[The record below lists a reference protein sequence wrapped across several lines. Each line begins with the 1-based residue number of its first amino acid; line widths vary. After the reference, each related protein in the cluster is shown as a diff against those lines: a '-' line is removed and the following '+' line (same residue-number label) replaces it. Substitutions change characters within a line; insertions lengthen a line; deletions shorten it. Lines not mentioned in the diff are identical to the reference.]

1 MNIPIKRYRL
11 FAWYGVSIA
20 LLCLAAT
27 GRTAASE
34 IVEVL
39 PLTNRILM
47 VHFKDGY
54 VLHHKKGQKRTDEQV
69 VAKALDLEQALQRA
83 NYLLSSSNDP
93 AYKIGRNPTH
103 IGRKSKGT
111 DFAWFVDR
119 WENNHAVNN
128 RPDHTDEHWL
138 YLTLPA
144 PLQSGQT
151 YSLNTGPLATNG
163 QTWKWKYDFRTSRS
177 EAVHV
182 NLIGYVPAAPAKYAY
197 VYHWAGDMGGVDIK
211 PYAGKR
217 FWLVD
222 QVNQQAVFEGKLV
235 FRAPADQP
243 ETGQPDDTPHR
254 NFQNAEVYECDF
266 STFARPGKY
275 VVAVEDIGCSFPFQ
289 VDPDVYRLPFVTIT
303 RALYHNRSGIALK
316 KPYTEFERPAPHNP
330 LLTPGF
336 AGKLKYTTS
345 RYLDWK
351 NEDSSP
357 EDRPA
362 VEAGIKGPLDAWGW
376 YQDAGDWDSYVTH
389 IRVAQELL
397 LAYEMNPGAFT
408 DGELNIPESG
418 NGVPDILDEAAWLP
432 RFCHR
437 LRQELL
443 AKHYGTGGIGLRVC
457 GDHFGGDGEGVPS
470 YEDVNRT
477 WIASGEDPVSTFG
490 YAGMAAHLAFALQL
504 AHVKDPEAID
514 WVREA
519 RESYAWA
526 LNNTGLRDET
536 KVRPNR
542 AYAAATLFRLTGE
555 KPFEERLRKDTA
567 DYKADTVLSAEAEYG
582 PFVYALGGPAQTER
596 DPEML
601 ARLRAAILHTADIQ
615 TDSAAKRALRWGGD
629 FYFPMLVGQQ
639 TTPLTLPVA
648 VAYTLVK
655 RTDPQRARSYLTTL
669 YTTADYFLGTNA
681 LNMTW
686 ATGLGPRHPEQV
698 FHMDAWYNG
707 TGRFHPG
714 IVPYGPWKKEKEE
727 GQGPWDHDW
736 ANKSAYPA
744 IDQWPGA
751 ERWFDNRCSPLNS
764 EFTIHQTIAPSAA
777 MYGILCAPKK

>member
-1 MNIPIKRYRL
+1 MQSGPR
-11 FAWYGVSIA
+11 FARCGVVTVA
-20 LLCLAAT
+20 LCLAVV
-27 GRTAASE
+27 GRVSASE
-34 IVEVL
+34 IVEVA
-39 PLTNRILM
+39 PLTNRIVL

-54 VLHHKKGQKRTDEQV
+54 VVHHQKGQKRSDEKVVTDSLD
-69 VAKALDLEQALQRA
+69 VAQAALPA
-83 NYLLSSSNDP
+83 NYRLSSDGDA
-93 AYKIGRNPTH
+93 AYKIGQAPTR

-111 DFAWFVDR
+111 DFAWFVDK
-119 WENNHAVNN
+119 WENNHAVNT
-128 RPDHTDEHWL
+128 RPDHTKEHWL
-138 YLTLPA
+138 TLTFAA
-144 PLQSGQT
+144 PLQTGQT
-151 YSLNTGPLATNG
+151 YTLHTGRLATNG
-163 QTWKWKYDFRTSRS
+163 QTWRWTYDPRISRS

-197 VYHWAGDMGGVDIK
+197 VYYWAGDTGGLDLK

-217 FWLVD
+217 FWLID
-222 QVNQQAVFEGKLV
+222 QATKKAVFEGKLA

-243 ETGQPDDTPHR
+243 ETGQPSDTPHR
-254 NFQNAEVYECDF
+254 NFQDAEVYECDF
-266 STFARPGKY
+266 SAFTRPGQY
-275 VVAVEDIGCSFPFQ
+275 VVAVEDIGCSFPFK
-289 VDPDVYRLPFVTIT
+289 VDADVYRQPFITIT

-336 AGKLKYTTS
+336 AGKLQYTTS
-345 RYLDWK
+345 RFIDWK
-351 NEDSSP
+351 NEDASP
-357 EDRPA
+357 DDRPA
-362 VEAGIKGPLDAWGW
+362 VEAGLKGPLDAWGW
-376 YQDAGDWDSYVTH
+376 YQDAGDWDSYYTH
-389 IRVAQELL
+389 IRVVQELL
-397 LAYEMNPGAFT
+397 LAYEMNPNAFA
-408 DGELNIPESG
+408 DKELNIPESG
-418 NGVPDILDEAAWLP
+418 NGVPDIIDEAAWLP

-470 YEDVNRT
+470 YEDVHRT

-490 YAGMAAHLAFALQL
+490 YAGAAAHLAFALEL
-504 AHVKDPEAID
+504 AHVKDPEAVD

-526 LNNTGLRDET
+526 LQNTHPGDEQ

-542 AYAAATLFRLTGE
+542 VYAAAALFRLTGE
-555 KPFEERLRKDTA
+555 KPFEDQFRKDTA
-567 DYKADTVLSAEAEYG
+567 DIKADTVLSGEAEYG
-582 PFVYALGGPAQTER
+582 PFVYALGGPATKER
-596 DPEML
+596 DPETL
-601 ARLRAAILHTADIQ
+601 ARMRAAIFHTADMQ
-615 TDSAAKRALRWGGD
+615 AETASKRALRWGGD

-639 TTPLTLPVA
+639 TTPLTLPCA
-648 VAYTLVK
+648 VAYTLAK
-655 RTDPQRARSYLTTL
+655 HSNPDKARLYLSTL
-669 YTTADYFLGTNA
+669 YTTADYFLGTNS

-686 ATGLGPRHPEQV
+686 ATGLGPRHPNQV

-714 IVPYGPWKKEKEE
+714 IVPYGPWVKQHAE

-736 ANKSAYPA
+736 ANKTVYPA

-751 ERWFDNRCSPLNS
+751 ERWFDDRCAPLTS

-777 MYGILCAPKK
+777 MYGFLCAPKK